1 MRSIDSRKHG
11 TLLPTFVFVTI
22 VGFSLLADDGPSF
35 QGPTEMAVISE
46 ENLPLEWVSPESEA
60 VLWAS
65 PNQPCKSL
73 LHLFGFLNNTF
84 QHSTQKPNS

>member
-11 TLLPTFVFVTI
+11 TLLPTFVIVTI

-35 QGPTEMAVISE
+35 LGPTQMAVTSE

-60 VLWAS
+60 VLWTS

>member
-22 VGFSLLADDGPSF
+22 GGFSLLADDRASF
-35 QGPTEMAVISE
+35 LGPTEMAVIPK

-73 LHLFGFLNNTF
+73 LHLFGLLNKTF
-84 QHSTQKPNS
+84 HHSTQKPNS